1 MWAKMRA
8 HSFPECAVH
17 VVDRFV
23 TKGGKKEPKMLPK
36 SAKPA
41 SKKDSRGIVLSKIRI
56 CFRNCL
62 LKVLTEWPFC
72 YLCQNDHLNA
82 CNKYVHVC
90 VPILYSSH
98 VIKLNVI

>member
-1 MWAKMRA
+1 MRA

-23 TKGGKKEPKMLPK
+23 TKGSKKEPEMLPK

-41 SKKDSRGIVLSKIRI
+41 SKKDSRGIMLSKIRI

-62 LKVLTEWPFC
+62 LKVLTEWLFC
-72 YLCQNDHLNA
+72 YLCQNDQPAISTYMSVYLFFIQ
-82 CNKYVHVC
+82 VMR
-90 VPILYSSH
+90 
-98 VIKLNVI
+98 